1 MKTSLH
7 GSQKKTT
14 LSGVITDRYCH
25 LFNASGG
32 TSRGK
37 FRWYVVSSIRLD
49 ESVE

>member
-1 MKTSLH
+1 MKTSLQNTQ
-7 GSQKKTT
+7 SKNT

-32 TSRGK
+32 AGK

-49 ESVE
+49 EGMD